1 MDWRRRLFEPH
12 TSLPNLLRPGQVTTS
27 EALARD
33 NRSIFPAQ
41 LALHQTPNDVLPP
54 PLRRL
59 VISRYKCSSF
69 YPGNGEG
76 MFTQFLETE
85 QIAIP
90 VLLGRHIGFRPTR
103 PGEVGKR
110 FPIITLSLI
119 LLWLRRPE
127 DRCRS
132 AVRLAGRLTAG
143 MRQAAVFDVGSAC
156 GIVTAYGRSTRTL
169 WP

>member
-1 MDWRRRLFEPH
+1 
-12 TSLPNLLRPGQVTTS
+12 
-27 EALARD
+27 
-33 NRSIFPAQ
+33 
-41 LALHQTPNDVLPP
+41 
-54 PLRRL
+54 
-59 VISRYKCSSF
+59 
-69 YPGNGEG
+69 

-119 LLWLRRPE
+119 LLWGGDLT

-143 MRQAAVFDVGSAC
+143 MSRKRQYSTLGAPVVSLLLMGARQGLS
-156 GIVTAYGRSTRTL
+156 GRDPARK
-169 WP
+169 